1 MDQSVRSNS
10 RASSNRM
17 GRLCINA
24 KERWDLMEQG
34 PWYLRETQEVCKELN
49 TNAQS
54 GLTTAEAKRRL
65 EQYGLNELAHKK
77 GASIFQM
84 FLEQLKDYMVLI
96 LIAASV
102 ISIIVGEVT
111 DSLVIIGIVIIN
123 AVLGVIQEYRAGKAL
138 EALKKM
144 TAPNAKVIRDGEPF
158 VIPARE
164 LVPGDLVLLETGDY
178 VPADVRLVQSVNLK
192 VEEAALTGES
202 VPVEKHA
209 EAVLSGDIGLGDQIN
224 SGFMSTLVTYGR
236 GSGVV
241 TETGMS
247 TIIGKIAEM
256 IQEEDNEDTPL
267 QKKLTKMG
275 KLLGTGC
282 LVICG
287 VVFAMGLIRGEPIL
301 EMFMTAI
308 SLAVAAIPEGL
319 PAVVTIVLALG
330 MQRMAKHN
338 SIMKKLHAVETLGST
353 TVICSDKTGT
363 LTQNQMTIVKMYVPG
378 VEIDVEGEG
387 YNPTGSMTVEGEAL
401 NIDNEPAVIRLL
413 EIQLLCNDARLEHIT
428 EDGADEWRIVGDP
441 TEGAMIVAAAKAG
454 IRCDGLKECMPRLQE
469 IPFDSKR
476 KLMTTFHREKN
487 GDYVA
492 FTKGAP
498 DILIERCTHIL
509 RRDGTLSPIS
519 QADVDAILAEN
530 TALASQAFRVLAMAY
545 RPVDAIPGEP
555 TPEKNEN
562 ELVFCGLVGMIDP
575 PRSEAIEAI
584 KVCKTAG
591 IRVVMITG
599 DYRDTAA
606 AIAMQLGIIDSADQ
620 VLAGADL
627 NRMDDD
633 ALLKAANTVNVYA
646 RVSPEHKVRIV
657 QAVRDNGAIAAMTG
671 DGVNDA
677 PALKRADIGIA
688 MGITGTDVT
697 KESADMILTDDNF
710 SSIVQA
716 VEEGRVIYSNIRK
729 FVFFLMSCNVGEILI
744 IFISMLLNWPIPL
757 LAIHLLWVNLLTD
770 AFPALALGTEK
781 KEPGLMQEPPRNPNE
796 PIINRDMLVSI
807 AVQSIVMTAAVL
819 GSFYYGWQNYG
830 IEMGRTYA
838 LVTLIISEL
847 LRAYTCRSEK
857 HTIFK
862 IGVFSNRN
870 MNLATIVSFA
880 LLAVILVVPALRDVF
895 NVSVLHMHDIDI
907 MVLVGAMPLIFGE
920 LTKVIRGAIQRRKSN
935 V

>member
-1 MDQSVRSNS
+1 
-10 RASSNRM
+10 
-17 GRLCINA
+17 
-24 KERWDLMEQG
+24 METR
-34 PWYLRETQEVCKELN
+34 PWYLRGAQEVCEDLN
-49 TNAQS
+49 TDAHK
-54 GLTTAEAKRRL
+54 GLTAQEAARRL
-65 EQYGLNELAHKK
+65 EEHGLNELAHKK
-77 GASIFQM
+77 GASILQM
-84 FLEQLKDYMVLI
+84 FLSQLKDYMVLI

-102 ISIIVGEVT
+102 VSAIMSEVT
-111 DSLVIIGIVIIN
+111 DALVIIGIVIIN
-123 AVLGVIQEYRAGKAL
+123 AVLGVVQEYRAGKAL

-144 TAPNAKVIRDGEPF
+144 TAPNAKVIRGGEPLT
-158 VIPARE
+158 VPARE
-164 LVPGDLVLLETGDY
+164 LVPGDLVVLETGDY

-209 EAVLSGDIGLGDQIN
+209 EAELAGDVGLGDQIN
-224 SGFMSTLVTYGR
+224 AGFMSTLVTYGR
-236 GSGVV
+236 GMGVV
-241 TETGMS
+241 TETGMN
-247 TIIGKIAEM
+247 TVIGKIAEM

-267 QKKLTKMG
+267 QKKLAKMG

-282 LVICG
+282 LVICA
-287 VVFAMGLIRGEPIL
+287 VVFGMGLLRGEHVL
-301 EMFMTAI
+301 EMFMTAV

-378 VEIDVEGEG
+378 LEIDVEGDG
-387 YNPTGSMTVEGEAL
+387 YDPAGAMSANGAAL
-401 NIDNEPAVIRLL
+401 DFANEPAVMRLL
-413 EIQLLCNDARLEHIT
+413 EIQALCNDARLEHII
-428 EDGADEWRIVGDP
+428 EDDADEWRIVGDP

-454 IRCDGLKECMPRLQE
+454 ILSDALQERMPRLQE

-476 KLMTTFHREKN
+476 KLMTTFHREES
-487 GDYVA
+487 GAHVA

-498 DILIERCTHIL
+498 DILVERCTHIM
-509 RRDGTLSPIS
+509 RRGGAVEPITGE
-519 QADVDAILAEN
+519 DVAAILIEN
-530 TALASQAFRVLAMAY
+530 TALASQAFRVLAMAF
-545 RPVDAIPGEP
+545 RPVARIPGEP
-555 TPEKNEN
+555 TPEKDEQG
-562 ELVFCGLVGMIDP
+562 LVFAGLVGMIDP
-575 PRSEAIEAI
+575 PRAEAIEAI
-584 KVCKTAG
+584 KVCKSAG

-606 AIAMQLGIIDSADQ
+606 AIAMQLGIIDSSDQ
-620 VLAGADL
+620 VLAGAEL
-627 NRMDDD
+627 NRMDD
-633 ALLKAANTVNVYA
+633 AQMLEAAKHVNVYA

-710 SSIVQA
+710 SSIVRA

-744 IFISMLLNWPIPL
+744 IFISMLLNWEIPL
-757 LAIHLLWVNLLTD
+757 LPIHLLWVNLLTD

-781 KEPGLMQEPPRNPNE
+781 REPGLMQEPPRSPDE
-796 PIINRDMLVSI
+796 PIINRGMLVNI

-819 GSFYYGWQNYG
+819 GAFYYGWKAYG
-830 IEMGRTYA
+830 LEMGRTYA

-857 HTIFK
+857 YSVFK

-870 MNLATIVSFA
+870 MNLATIFSFA
-880 LLAVILVVPALRDVF
+880 LLAVILFIPALREVF
-895 NVSVLHMHDIDI
+895 SVSQLHLHDIDF
-907 MVLVGAMPLIFGE
+907 MLAVGAMPLIFGE
-920 LTKVIRGAIQRRKSN
+920 LTKLVKGVVRRRKTDKA
-935 V
+935 

>member
-1 MDQSVRSNS
+1 
-10 RASSNRM
+10 
-17 GRLCINA
+17 
-24 KERWDLMEQG
+24 MENT
-34 PWYLRETQEVCKELN
+34 PWYQRSVHEVCHQLN
-49 TNAQS
+49 TSAET
-54 GLTTAEAKRRL
+54 GLTSHEAKRRV
-65 EQYGLNELAHKK
+65 EQYGLNELAQKK
-77 GASIFQM
+77 GKSMFQM

-96 LIAASV
+96 LVAASIV
-102 ISIIVGEVT
+102 SILVGEVT
-111 DSLVIIGIVIIN
+111 DSIVIIGIVIIN

-144 TAPNAKVIRDGEPF
+144 SAPNAKVIRDGEP
-158 VIPARE
+158 VTIPARE
-164 LVPGDLVLLETGDY
+164 LVPGDLVVLETGDY
-178 VPADVRLVQSVNLK
+178 VPADVRLVNSVNLK
-192 VEEAALTGES
+192 IEEAALTGES

-209 EAVLSGDIGLGDQIN
+209 EAQLTGDIGLGDQVN
-224 SGFMSTLVTYGR
+224 YGFMSTLVTYGR
-236 GSGVV
+236 GSGIVA
-241 TETGMS
+241 ETGMN
-247 TIIGKIAEM
+247 TVIGKIAEM
-256 IQEEDNEDTPL
+256 IQEEGSEDTPL

-282 LVICG
+282 LVICAI
-287 VVFAMGLIRGEPIL
+287 VFAMGLWRGEDL
-301 EMFMTAI
+301 LKMFMTAI

-378 VEIDVEGEG
+378 MEIDVQGDG
-387 YNPTGSMTVEGEAL
+387 YNPVGAMLVNDSKLDV
-401 NIDNEPAVIRLL
+401 DSEPAVKRLL
-413 EIQLLCNDARLEHIT
+413 EIQALCNDARLEHIVENDT
-428 EDGADEWRIVGDP
+428 DEWRIIGDP

-454 IRCDGLKECMPRLQE
+454 IRYEALNQSMPRLQE

-476 KLMTTFHREKN
+476 KLMTTFHKEKD
-487 GDYVA
+487 GAHIA

-509 RRDGTLSPIS
+509 RRDGS
-519 QADVDAILAEN
+519 VDAITAADTDAILKEN
-530 TALASQAFRVLAMAY
+530 KVLASQAFRVLAMAFK
-545 RPVDAIPGEP
+545 PVAEIPSEP
-555 TPEKNEN
+555 TPEEDETK
-562 ELVFCGLVGMIDP
+562 LVFCGLVGMIDP
-575 PRSEAIEAI
+575 PRVEAIEAI
-584 KVCKTAG
+584 KVCKSAG

-606 AIAMQLGIIDSADQ
+606 AIAKQLGIISSEDQ
-620 VLAGADL
+620 VLAGSDL
-627 NRMDDD
+627 NQMDD
-633 ALLKAANTVNVYA
+633 AQLEQAARTVNVYA

-657 QAVRDNGAIAAMTG
+657 QAVKNNGAIAAMTG

-710 SSIVQA
+710 SSIVHA

-744 IFISMLLNWPIPL
+744 IFVSMLFNWPIPL
-757 LAIHLLWVNLLTD
+757 LPIHLLWVNLLTD

-781 KEPGLMQEPPRNPNE
+781 KEPGLMQEPPRNPEE
-796 PIINRDMLVSI
+796 PIINRDMLINI

-819 GSFYYGWQNYG
+819 GAFFYAWKAYG

-857 HTIFK
+857 YTVVK
-862 IGVFSNRN
+862 LGVFSNKN
-870 MNLATIVSFA
+870 MNLASVVSFG
-880 LLAVILVVPALRDVF
+880 LLAVIMFIPSLRSVF
-895 NVSVLHMHDIDI
+895 NVATLHLHDWDFVVI
-907 MVLVGAMPLIFGE
+907 VGAMPLLFGE
-920 LTKVIRGAIQRRKSN
+920 LTKIVKAAIRKN
-935 V
+935 K